1 MANELHPRNARLM
14 TRVREA
20 EAANGGHLPMPDV
33 AGWDIFP
40 FEGDVRV
47 TPLKDPVLPEPHRG
61 GEGDNP
67 CQSCGRGTEGAI
79 WTDGTWTLIGLSE
92 PASIPIVLLLPVDH
106 YDHEELPEELAR
118 DMGWLQVR
126 LSHAMHALGGV
137 GRVHVWKVG
146 DGGRHL
152 HWWFFAR
159 PEGVLQLRGSS
170 LSDWSDC
177 IPPMPQDEWDDVMR
191 QIAAELAK
199 SGGEALV

>member
-1 MANELHPRNARLM
+1 
-14 TRVREA
+14 
-20 EAANGGHLPMPDV
+20 MPDV
-33 AGWDIFP
+33 ASWDIFP

-47 TPLKDPVLPEPHRG
+47 TPLLDPVLPEPHRS

-67 CQSCGRGTEGAI
+67 CESCGRGTEGAI
-79 WTDGTWTLIGLSE
+79 WTDGTWTLIGLRE
-92 PASIPIVLLLPVDH
+92 PLDPASCCCCPCDLDSTDLDATMAAEMGVLT
-106 YDHEELPEELAR
+106 
-118 DMGWLQVR
+118 VR
-126 LSHAMHALGGV
+126 LERAMHALGGV

-177 IPPMPQDEWDDVMR
+177 IPPMPQDEWDDVLR

-199 SGGEALV
+199 TGGRALV